1 MSLDEIA
8 KDEIAS
14 NLYLSRCD
22 KVHDLCTEYY
32 HALYDTIDFVLYQT
46 DVPEIDLLSE
56 VSPYLTNRRDCIGE
70 GGSSYVC
77 GEYKGYKVYVNDKM
91 LKINTCSLCKYYYG
105 TNMHDFPL
113 EDVRKAIEGIGED
126 LNIPMDKVTVTRL
139 DSAMDLELQRL
150 SLIHI

>member
-56 VSPYLTNRRDCIGE
+56 VSPYLTNRRDCICLLYTSDAADE
-70 GGSSYVC
+70 
-77 GEYKGYKVYVNDKM
+77 
-91 LKINTCSLCKYYYG
+91 
-105 TNMHDFPL
+105 
-113 EDVRKAIEGIGED
+113 
-126 LNIPMDKVTVTRL
+126 
-139 DSAMDLELQRL
+139 
-150 SLIHI
+150 